1 MKTSASR
8 LTREQAKEL
17 LVRLDSAVGAT
28 KGKSA
33 REAIV
38 KLLNSAV
45 PSYTWVGIYAVDGKD
60 LVLDAWSGPAATEHT
75 RIPIGKGVCGFAAK
89 AGRTEIVSDVSKDP
103 RYLQCFLS
111 TKSEIV
117 VPVLNQGSVVGE
129 IDIDGDQLDAFSSLD
144 REFLEAVAKR
154 TASLWAP

>member
-1 MKTSASR
+1 MKATVSR
-8 LTREQAKEL
+8 LSREQAKEL
-17 LVRLDSAVGAT
+17 LVRLDSVVGNT
-28 KGKSA
+28 SGKAA

-38 KLLNSAV
+38 SLLNSV
-45 PSYTWVGIYAVDGKD
+45 PSYTWVGIYSVEGKD

-89 AGRTEIVSDVSKDP
+89 AGKTEIVSDVSKDP

-117 VPVLNQGSVVGE
+117 VPIFSQGSVVGE

-144 REFLEAVAKR
+144 REFLEAVAKKAANR
-154 TASLWAP
+154 WSS